1 MAKPKVLA
9 LALVWR
15 GNQLLVQSGT
25 DMVTGR
31 PFYRPPGGRVE
42 FGERGAEAV
51 VRELQEEIGAD
62 LVDVT
67 FAGVH
72 ENLFTY
78 QGKPGHEVILFYE
91 GRLADSALLAQEEI
105 TGAEGERPMRF
116 VWRSFEEARAEGVQI
131 FPLEL
136 EAATRQRAGA
146 AGPAAP

>member
-9 LALVWR
+9 LALIWR
-15 GNQLLVQSGT
+15 GNQLLLQSGV
-25 DMVTGR
+25 DVVTGR
-31 PFYRPPGGRVE
+31 AFYRPPGGRVE

-51 VRELQEEIGAD
+51 VRELQEELGTGM
-62 LVDVT
+62 VDVR

-91 GRLADSALLAQEEI
+91 GRLADPGLMDQEELR
-105 TGAEGERPMRF
+105 GAEGERPMRF
-116 VWRSFEEARAEGVQI
+116 VWRSFDQARAEGVPV

-136 EAATRQRAGA
+136 EEAVRQRLGT
-146 AGPAAP
+146 GTGIP